1 MAFAILSMSSP
12 CDKKYVHK
20 GRKET
25 THEEV
30 GEEGCKHKI
39 TPRCVIEEE
48 IEELGEKTICHP
60 LSDKLIH

>member
-1 MAFAILSMSSP
+1 MTFAILSMSSP

-39 TPRCVIEEE
+39 TPQCVIEEE
-48 IEELGEKTICHP
+48 TEELNKKP
-60 LSDKLIH
+60 LCYPPSDK